1 MYFIYLLIAFF
12 AGLGLATQ
20 AAINSQLAKSM
31 GDEAIIA
38 ALISFAVGTLF
49 LFVIAWWKTDLWQHL
64 SALPQQ
70 PAWKFLGGILGAF
83 AVFTTVLLAPKLGIS
98 VMLFFII
105 IGQLISSTT
114 IDYFG
119 LIGMPTQ
126 SISPAKWIGLTII
139 AFGLL
144 FYFFGEK
151 WLHWLSPFKPKK
163 NKTAW
168 FSHSSRL
175 IYKRSLF
182 SKNLPIDVAN

>member
-1 MYFIYLLIAFF
+1 MTGASPSFFYPFYLLADWRYNAGILQEFVCILF
-12 AGLGLATQ
+12 IGLGLATQ

-64 SALPQQ
+64 STLPQQ

-151 WLHWLSPFKPKK
+151 WLHWLKSF
-163 NKTAW
+163 
-168 FSHSSRL
+168 
-175 IYKRSLF
+175 
-182 SKNLPIDVAN
+182 

>member
-119 LIGMPTQ
+119 LIGMPTLLRREMATLVKVLL
-126 SISPAKWIGLTII
+126 SLKRIRRFGSLTQ
-139 AFGLL
+139 AVL
-144 FYFFGEK
+144 FTSGHFFLKIYQLMLQTSYFT
-151 WLHWLSPFKPKK
+151 
-163 NKTAW
+163 N
-168 FSHSSRL
+168 
-175 IYKRSLF
+175 
-182 SKNLPIDVAN
+182 

>member
-20 AAINSQLAKSM
+20 AAINSQLAKSV

-70 PAWKFLGGILGAF
+70 PAWKFLGG
-83 AVFTTVLLAPKLGIS
+83 TVLLAPKLGIS

-151 WLHWLSPFKPKK
+151 WLHWLKSF
-163 NKTAW
+163 
-168 FSHSSRL
+168 
-175 IYKRSLF
+175 
-182 SKNLPIDVAN
+182 

>member
-12 AGLGLATQ
+12 TGLGLATQ

-119 LIGMPTQ
+119 LIGMPNQ

-151 WLHWLSPFKPKK
+151 WLYWLKSF
-163 NKTAW
+163 W
-168 FSHSSRL
+168 
-175 IYKRSLF
+175 
-182 SKNLPIDVAN
+182 V